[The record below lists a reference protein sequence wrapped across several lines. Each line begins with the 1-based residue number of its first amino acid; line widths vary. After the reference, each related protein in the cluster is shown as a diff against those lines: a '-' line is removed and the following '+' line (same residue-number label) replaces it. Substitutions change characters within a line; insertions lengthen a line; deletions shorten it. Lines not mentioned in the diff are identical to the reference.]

1 VIIVSLFTTPGE
13 METAKTIQP
22 TITIQKDESFRDRL
36 ATVDEKGKR
45 KWIFAQ
51 KPRGK
56 FYNIR
61 TWVSWGFFII
71 FFSLPFVR
79 INGRPLFLFNIPD
92 AKFIIFGKVF
102 WPQDFFIF
110 GLTMITFI
118 VFIILFTAAFGR
130 LFCGWVCPQTIFME
144 MLFRKVEYL
153 IEGDAA
159 KQKMLQSSRWNG
171 KKIRTKAAKHVAFF
185 ILAFIIANFFLSY
198 IIGVDQLGK
207 IITEPVSE
215 HFGGFMAMVI
225 FSGVFYGVYAFF
237 REQACTVI
245 CPYGRLQGVLLDRN
259 SMIVAYDYK
268 RGEPR
273 TKFKKNKLLENS
285 YGDCIDCFQCVKVC
299 PTGIDIRNGTQMECV
314 GCTACIDACNK
325 IMEGIGKPKGLVRY
339 ASENMIASG
348 EKLHYT
354 ARMKFYTLLLF
365 VLAGL
370 LSALLLTRKDI
381 DGTVIRAAGI
391 LYQER
396 GQDSISNLYNIKVIN
411 KTIQDIPVTLKL
423 ENAPGQI
430 IEAEGR
436 PILLPK
442 EGQGRGS
449 FFIVLPNRLI
459 TDRKMKLKIGLYS
472 GNKKITTLST
482 NFMGPIYHHE
492 ATEEVNEHRSH

>member
-1 VIIVSLFTTPGE
+1 MESAEAITP
-13 METAKTIQP
+13 AIKIQS
-22 TITIQKDESFRDRL
+22 DESFRDHL
-36 ATVDEKGKR
+36 ATVDEKGRR

-51 KPRGK
+51 RPGGK

-61 TWVSWGFFII
+61 TWVSWGFFAI
-71 FFSLPFVR
+71 FFALPFIRV
-79 INGRPLFLFNIPD
+79 NGRPLFLFNIPE

-144 MLFRKVEYL
+144 MLFRKVEWL

-159 KQKMLQSSRWNG
+159 KQRLLKNAPWNANKISR
-171 KKIRTKAAKHVAFF
+171 KLTKHVLFF
-185 ILAFIIANFFLSY
+185 LLSFIIGNFFLSY
-198 IIGVDQLGK
+198 IIGIDQLK
-207 IITEPVSE
+207 KMISEPVTE
-215 HFGGFMAMVI
+215 HFGGFMAMVT
-225 FSGVFYGVYAFF
+225 FSGVFYAVYAFF
-237 REQACTVI
+237 REQVCTVI

-273 TKFKKNKLLENS
+273 GKFKKAKVATIGT
-285 YGDCIDCFQCVKVC
+285 GDCIDCFQCVKVC

-314 GCTACIDACNK
+314 GCTACIDACDK
-325 IMEGIGKPKGLVRY
+325 MMEATGRPTGLVRY
-339 ASENMIASG
+339 ASENGIANG

-354 ARMKFYTLLLF
+354 TRMQFYTALLF
-365 VLAGL
+365 ALAGL
-370 LSALLLTRKDI
+370 LTTLLMTRKDV

-396 GQDSISNLYNIKVIN
+396 GNDSVSNLYNIKVIN
-411 KTIQDIPVTLKL
+411 KTVHDIPVTLRL
-423 ENAPGQI
+423 ENLPGQI

-436 PILLPK
+436 AIMLPK

-449 FFIVLPNRLI
+449 FFVVLPSTLI
-459 TDRKMKLKIGLYS
+459 RDRKIKLKIGLYE
-472 GNKKITTLST
+472 GDKRITTLAT
-482 NFMGPIYHHE
+482 NFMGPIYRPGQIK
-492 ATEEVNEHRSH
+492 NEN